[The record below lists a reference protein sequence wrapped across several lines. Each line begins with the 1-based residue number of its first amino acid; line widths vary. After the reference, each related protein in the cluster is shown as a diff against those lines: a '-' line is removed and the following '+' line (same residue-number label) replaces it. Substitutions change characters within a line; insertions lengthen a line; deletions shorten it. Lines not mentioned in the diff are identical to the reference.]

1 VPAVD
6 APSRADTYSASLE
19 DRRVVEGIRAGDE
32 RVFIE
37 LVELYGPLMLRVA
50 MLYVR
55 TRAVA
60 EEVVQDAW
68 LGALRGIDRFEGRS
82 SFKTWLFKILTNTAL
97 SRAEREGRTLPFS
110 SLTNSDLEPGA
121 RSVDPDQF
129 LPEGDR
135 WANYWA
141 SAPTRFDELPE
152 SRLLSA
158 ETLGLVQSVV
168 ETLPE
173 SQRAVLTMRDIAGFG
188 SDEVCSTLG
197 ISEANQRVL
206 LHRART
212 KVRQVLESY
221 VNEDRA

>member
-1 VPAVD
+1 
-6 APSRADTYSASLE
+6 
-19 DRRVVEGIRAGDE
+19 
-32 RVFIE
+32 
-37 LVELYGPLMLRVA
+37 MLRVA